1 MEVRRVKIDIV
12 GRRKIWFTISIA
24 LIAIVVLASFIL
36 GVRLDINFRGGTI
49 LTYSFVENAA
59 PDKDAFLATAQEA
72 AGQSASLQEQNDVT
86 TGTLT
91 YVLTLSSKNGITPE
105 QQEAITGALTT
116 AYPDSGVEV
125 VSVSNV
131 DASIGRDFFM
141 KSIVA
146 VAFAAILMIIYI
158 AFRFRK
164 MNGWSAGVISV
175 VALLHDVII
184 AYGVFVI
191 CGLPLNDS
199 FIAVILTILGYSINN
214 TIIIY
219 DRIRENRRIMPV
231 KTSYADLVNTSVSQ
245 SMSRS
250 INTTVSTV
258 LAMLVVCIISIVY
271 NVQSILTFALPMLV
285 GMFAGFFSSVFLSGS
300 LWSWWQER
308 KLAAK
313 QAH

>member
-49 LTYSFVENAA
+49 LTYSFAENAA
-59 PDKDAFLATAQEA
+59 PDKDAFLGTAQEA

-105 QQEAITGALTT
+105 QQEAITEALTA
-116 AYPDSGVEV
+116 AYPDSGIEV
-125 VSVSNV
+125 MSVSNV

-146 VAFAAILMIIYI
+146 VAFAALLMIIYI

-164 MNGWSAGVISV
+164 MNGLSAGVISV
-175 VALLHDVII
+175 IALLHDVII

-231 KTSYADLVNTSVSQ
+231 KTSYADLVNASVSQ

-250 INTTVSTV
+250 INTTISTV